1 MKSSRFEAISNS
13 SDHQLFPKHLRSLRT
28 KRDGEWDKESRE
40 TQTLASNSSLSFEC
54 KESRRVFSDFNKV
67 LYSINLLKKKKSNSK
82 KAEILQIMRE
92 SMLPM
97 INANAADR
105 STVRILANC
114 AITRSFYH
122 LLILRFLNQ
131 TLRNFLIEAA
141 KARNIQGRINGG
153 SWSESDRGIIN
164 RCRVTSQAS
173 EADL

>member
-1 MKSSRFEAISNS
+1 M
-13 SDHQLFPKHLRSLRT
+13 
-28 KRDGEWDKESRE
+28 ESRE

-67 LYSINLLKKKKSNSK
+67 LYSINLLKTTKKKKSNTE
-82 KAEILQIMRE
+82 KAEILQITKE

-105 STVRILANC
+105 STIRILANC

-131 TLRNFLIEAA
+131 TLRKFLIEAV

-153 SWSESDRGIIN
+153 SWSESDTGIIN
-164 RCRVTSQAS
+164 RCRVTSRAS

>member
-1 MKSSRFEAISNS
+1 M
-13 SDHQLFPKHLRSLRT
+13 
-28 KRDGEWDKESRE
+28 ESRE

-67 LYSINLLKKKKSNSK
+67 LYSINLLKTTKKKKKSNSE
-82 KAEILQIMRE
+82 KAEILQITKE

-105 STVRILANC
+105 STIRILANC

-153 SWSESDRGIIN
+153 SWSESDSGIIN